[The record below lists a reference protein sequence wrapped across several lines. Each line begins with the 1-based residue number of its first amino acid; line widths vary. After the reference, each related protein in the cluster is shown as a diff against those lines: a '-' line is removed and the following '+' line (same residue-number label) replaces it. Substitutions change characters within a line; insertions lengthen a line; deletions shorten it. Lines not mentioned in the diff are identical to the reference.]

1 MEGGK
6 LIFKMGSVPSKWASE
21 SIPLSQINNNKIV
34 GVPYFEA
41 QSQTFSDTLIIRIG
55 SVDNGEIYYSIN
67 DSHELLYCDSII
79 IKEDSEIKCRVLSNG
94 KWSKKIKAN
103 YYKIDNYK
111 SINIESKYANQYA
124 AAGDKTMIDNLRG
137 GTNYRTGNWQGFREN
152 LIATIDLGKSKKI
165 NSISLGCMQ
174 DIKSWI
180 FYPENVE
187 FLISNN
193 NIDFKSIGKLN
204 TDYTNIEEGAFV
216 NDYTIVLKDSKAKY
230 IKVKAKNYGI
240 LPPWHLGA
248 GGKSWLFVDEIIV
261 K

>member
-1 MEGGK
+1 
-6 LIFKMGSVPSKWASE
+6 
-21 SIPLSQINNNKIV
+21 
-34 GVPYFEA
+34 
-41 QSQTFSDTLIIRIG
+41 
-55 SVDNGEIYYSIN
+55 
-67 DSHELLYCDSII
+67 
-79 IKEDSEIKCRVLSNG
+79 
-94 KWSKKIKAN
+94 
-103 YYKIDNYK
+103 
-111 SINIESKYANQYA
+111 
-124 AAGDKTMIDNLRG
+124 MIDNLRG

-165 NSISLGCMQ
+165 NSITLGCMQ

-193 NIDFKSIGKLN
+193 NIDFKSIGKIN

-216 NDYTIVLKDSKAKY
+216 NDYTIALKDSKAKY